1 MSPKNA
7 VIYRKGAKGAKGRKE
22 EQTGIS
28 IAVLKLFV
36 FLCDLRVFAP
46 LR

>member
-7 VIYRKGAKGAKGRKE
+7 VIYRKGAKGAKGRKD
-22 EQTGIS
+22 
-28 IAVLKLFV
+28 KKF
-36 FLCDLRVFAP
+36 FLCELCIFAP